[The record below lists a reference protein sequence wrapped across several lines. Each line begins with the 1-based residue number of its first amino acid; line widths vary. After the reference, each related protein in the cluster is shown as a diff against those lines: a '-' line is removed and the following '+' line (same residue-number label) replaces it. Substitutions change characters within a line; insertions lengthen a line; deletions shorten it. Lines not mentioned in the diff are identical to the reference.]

1 MPNKLANKLIQISRN
16 ETKVSDTIWR
26 YYDFNEIVAPRTPI
40 SNDIALELSIF
51 LEGDQLLNFGK
62 IINNNDAIANIL
74 AENPSKGFCNGLAE
88 NPIISTINL
97 QLIQNIYKISKVDE
111 RIVDKIN
118 LIDKLGYKDSETIK
132 LVLEKKDAFLIAEIA
147 KIDINVFNE
156 IIFSINDDDLYF
168 MIISQLDDIDK
179 FYYDLLFSDIVNN
192 RKKIDRSFASWLI
205 NSDSEYAKLSKIKIL
220 QSNYKREILPILS
233 FDAYV
238 VLSNHDDFRDFILS
252 GVNKEKFIA
261 NSVNKLLLDSLLLTG
276 STSDEIVNL
285 IFNSRILLDDTEF
298 TSYINNCS
306 LDRLVNYIMGNY
318 NRTPSK
324 SEIEIISNILEA
336 ASFDLSALYK
346 DKENLS
352 NLSWFRDLT
361 LNLPGLFVELK
372 KISDF
377 ELVDKILTDQLGS
390 DDKAWD
396 IFLAMSNEWSGSLK
410 NLIGASA
417 VL

>member
-26 YYDFNEIVAPRTPI
+26 YYDFNEIVVPRTPI
-40 SNDIALELSIF
+40 SSEIALELSIF

-97 QLIQNIYKISKVDE
+97 QLIQNKYKISKVNE

-156 IIFSINDDDLYF
+156 IISSINDDDLYF

-179 FYYDLLFSDIVNN
+179 FYYDLLFSDIVIN
-192 RKKIDRSFASWLI
+192 RKKIERSFASWLI
-205 NSDSEYAKLSKIKIL
+205 ISDSEYAKLSKIKIL

-238 VLSNHDDFRDFILS
+238 VLSNHDDFRDFLLS
-252 GVNKEKFIA
+252 GVNNEKSIA

>member
-40 SNDIALELSIF
+40 SSEIALELSIF

-97 QLIQNIYKISKVDE
+97 QLIQNKYKISKVDE

-118 LIDKLGYKDSETIK
+118 LIDKVGYKDSEIIK

-156 IIFSINDDDLYF
+156 IIFSLNDDDLYF

-179 FYYDLLFSDIVNN
+179 FYYDLLFSDIVIN

-252 GVNKEKFIA
+252 GVSKEKFIA

>member
-26 YYDFNEIVAPRTPI
+26 YYDFNEIVVPRTPI
-40 SNDIALELSIF
+40 SSDIALELSIF
-51 LEGDQLLNFGK
+51 LEGDKLLNFGK

-88 NPIISTINL
+88 NPIISTNNL
-97 QLIQNIYKISKVDE
+97 QLIQNKYKISKVDE

-147 KIDINVFNE
+147 KIDINIFNE

-179 FYYDLLFSDIVNN
+179 FYYDLLFSDIVIN

>member
-40 SNDIALELSIF
+40 SSDIALELSIF

-97 QLIQNIYKISKVDE
+97 QLIQNKYKISKVDE

-168 MIISQLDDIDK
+168 MIISQLDNIDK
-179 FYYDLLFSDIVNN
+179 FYYDLLFSDIVIN

-238 VLSNHDDFRDFILS
+238 VLSNHDDFRDFLLS

-298 TSYINNCS
+298 
-306 LDRLVNYIMGNY
+306 
-318 NRTPSK
+318 K
-324 SEIEIISNILEA
+324 SE
-336 ASFDLSALYK
+336 
-346 DKENLS
+346 
-352 NLSWFRDLT
+352 
-361 LNLPGLFVELK
+361 
-372 KISDF
+372 
-377 ELVDKILTDQLGS
+377 
-390 DDKAWD
+390 
-396 IFLAMSNEWSGSLK
+396 
-410 NLIGASA
+410 
-417 VL
+417 